1 MIQTTDAILEAV
13 GKKQL
18 TVAVLLYMSKV
29 FDSMDHEILMT
40 KVYDLGLSP
49 LAIKWFRSYLQSRY
63 QVVKIH
69 NVTSHQL
76 LMTCGVPQEA
86 FWVRCFL
93 VSTPELPSIPQRSM
107 FKRSRSPQSSY
118 LKVPIIFGSRAMVSK
133 AEDFR
138 LTLLGMEITPVVA
151 SKPSSKLSAQ
161 KATH

>member
-13 GKKQL
+13 GKKQQ

-69 NVTSHQL
+69 NVTSDQL

-93 VSTPELPSIPQRSM
+93 VSTPELPSIPQRSAPTTP
-107 FKRSRSPQSSY
+107 PQHLPPPLPHCCVDDTELMLNFNSQEQ
-118 LKVPIIFGSRAMVSK
+118 AMP
-133 AEDFR
+133 
-138 LTLLGMEITPVVA
+138 LLN
-151 SKPSSKLSAQ
+151 
-161 KATH
+161 

>member
-13 GKKQL
+13 GKKQQ

-69 NVTSHQL
+69 NVTSDQL

-93 VSTPELPSIPQRSM
+93 VSTPELPSIPQRSAPPPPPPPPTPPPPPPPPPPHCCVDDTELM
-107 FKRSRSPQSSY
+107 LNFNSQEQ
-118 LKVPIIFGSRAMVSK
+118 AMP
-133 AEDFR
+133 
-138 LTLLGMEITPVVA
+138 LLN
-151 SKPSSKLSAQ
+151 
-161 KATH
+161 